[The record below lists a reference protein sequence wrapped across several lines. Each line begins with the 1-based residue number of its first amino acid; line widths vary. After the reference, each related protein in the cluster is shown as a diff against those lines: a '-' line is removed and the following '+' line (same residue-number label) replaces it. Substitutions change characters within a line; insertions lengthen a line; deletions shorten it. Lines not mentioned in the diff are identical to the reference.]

1 VPVRIKRREAA
12 KLCTVGRWIRRE
24 ECTLSEDVPG
34 PPDDVRGFYVDLDNI
49 KLVHPL
55 VVSVRTV
62 DRRDTPDGYVQIY
75 RVVDRIPVGPVHLR
89 TNYVARLYVP
99 VTGDVLTEARQ
110 FPRVRLSG
118 TVSFEPIAAGT
129 RVVERIRI
137 EAPRPLAS
145 ITVGRAVEAHTEML
159 AGIRRRFER
168 APA

>member
-1 VPVRIKRREAA
+1 MTRVER
-12 KLCTVGRWIRRE
+12 
-24 ECTLSEDVPG
+24 TLSEDVPG
-34 PPDDVRGFYVDLDNI
+34 IPDDVRGFYADLDNI

-62 DRRDTPDGYVQIY
+62 DRSETADGHVQTY
-75 RVVDRIPVGPVHLR
+75 RVSDRIPLGPLRLR

-99 VTGDVLTEARQ
+99 VTGDVLSEARQ
-110 FPRVRLSG
+110 FPRVRLCS
-118 TVSFEPIAAGT
+118 TVAFEPVGTGT

-145 ITVGRAVEAHTEML
+145 VTARKAVDAHTEML

-168 APA
+168 AAD